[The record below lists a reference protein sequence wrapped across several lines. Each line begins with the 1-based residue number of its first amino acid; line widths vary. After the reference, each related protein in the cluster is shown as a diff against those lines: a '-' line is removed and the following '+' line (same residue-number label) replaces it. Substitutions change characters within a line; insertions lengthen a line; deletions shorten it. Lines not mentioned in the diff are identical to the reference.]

1 MLRGFMSIHTVQSTP
16 TNQSRSKFRLLKQT
30 TSGQI
35 YAWDE
40 NLAKRHDMVEW
51 KHPTRVQGSKRAPQ
65 TPDEIKIEAASQSEA
80 EVSQDDEEPS
90 VAEMAK
96 AVLGKGKKSAIAT

>member
-1 MLRGFMSIHTVQSTP
+1 MSTRTVQSTP
-16 TNQSRSKFRLLKQT
+16 ATQRRSKFRLLKQT

-40 NLAKRHDMVEW
+40 NLAKRSDMVEW
-51 KHPTRVQGSKRAPQ
+51 KHPTRADGSKQSVKQ
-65 TPDEIKIEAASQSEA
+65 TPDEIKLESLAQEQESQ
-80 EVSQDDEEPS
+80 EPS

-96 AVLGKGKKSAIAT
+96 LVLSKGKKSGAQE

>member
-1 MLRGFMSIHTVQSTP
+1 MSTRNVQSTP
-16 TNQSRSKFRLLKQT
+16 APQRKSKFRLLKQT

-40 NLAKRHDMVEW
+40 NLAKRSDMVEW
-51 KHPTRVQGSKRAPQ
+51 KHPTRSEGSKQSVKQ
-65 TPDEIKIEAASQSEA
+65 TPDEIKLESLAQED
-80 EVSQDDEEPS
+80 QEPS

-96 AVLGKGKKSAIAT
+96 LVLGKGKKSGAQE

>member
-1 MLRGFMSIHTVQSTP
+1 MSTRTVQSTP
-16 TNQSRSKFRLLKQT
+16 ATQRRSKFRLLKQT

-40 NLAKRHDMVEW
+40 NLAKRSDMVEW
-51 KHPTRVQGSKRAPQ
+51 KHPTRLEGSKQSVKQ
-65 TPDEIKIEAASQSEA
+65 TPDEIKLESLAQESQ
-80 EVSQDDEEPS
+80 EPS

-96 AVLGKGKKSAIAT
+96 LVLNKGKKSGAQE